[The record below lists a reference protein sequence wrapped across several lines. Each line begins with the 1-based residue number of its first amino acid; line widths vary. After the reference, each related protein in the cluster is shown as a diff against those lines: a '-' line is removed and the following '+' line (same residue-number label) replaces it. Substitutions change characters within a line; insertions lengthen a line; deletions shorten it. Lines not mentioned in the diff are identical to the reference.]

1 MLKKILNGL
10 MGIGAFIILWL
21 TAPPVLAQFQLYG
34 AYQMHQGTYAEGAT
48 DIRIDFTS
56 QDGVGI
62 QVHSVKITYVTG
74 PNAGLDLGGT
84 QTVTYDNSGPNPL
97 ARVTRVGLNIPLCTV
112 VLVEFC
118 LWYNSE
124 NQIIVKSRWTKAGVP
139 GDIPGIPEFEWDIRP
154 LPGGGSRLKIFNV
167 DTDTIDLKSVHI
179 KYNQVLILPDSLYK
193 WNTWDDSV
201 GATTLLPG
209 ESLTV
214 STNPQ
219 LASSYLYF
227 RAIFTVPVP
236 LGYAAGMSPL
246 QTLDLQTFGL
256 HKHGTLPACS
266 DGLDNDGDLLVD
278 MQDFDCCMFSDTSE
292 FTRDGCSDGCDN
304 DRDAHGD
311 WPLEVDCAAPD
322 DTMESPACYM
332 VLPDANGDTKISLP
346 DIIWLVNFTFK
357 GGQPPSTSAICRF
370 GPRFYRGVGLQSIIL
385 LVNFIFKGAQLP
397 EEIGQVCCQ

>member
-1 MLKKILNGL
+1 MLKNLFKEVILAGVL
-10 MGIGAFIILWL
+10 LFILFS
-21 TAPPVLAQFQLYG
+21 TSEVMAQFQLYG
-34 AYQMHQGTYAEGAT
+34 AYQMHQGTYAEGAN
-48 DIRIDFTS
+48 DVRIDFTS

-74 PNAGLDLGGT
+74 PNAGQDVGGN

-97 ARVTRVGLNIPLCTV
+97 ARATRTGINIPLCTV

-124 NQIIVKSRWTKAGVP
+124 NQIIVKSRWTKDGVP
-139 GDIPGIPEFEWDIRP
+139 GDMPGIPEFEWDIRP
-154 LPGGGSRLKIFNV
+154 LPLGGSRLKIFNV
-167 DTDTIDLKSVHI
+167 DTDTVDLKSVHI

-193 WNTWDDSV
+193 WNSWDDSAS
-201 GATTLLPG
+201 ATTLAPG

-219 LASSYLYF
+219 SAGLFLYF
-227 RAIFTVPVP
+227 RAIFTVPVTAGAF
-236 LGYAAGMSPL
+236 LGPVP
-246 QTLDLQTFGL
+246 TLDLQAFGE

-311 WPLEVDCAAPD
+311 WPLESDCAAAD
-322 DTMESPACYM
+322 DTSEYPACYM
-332 VLPDANGDTKISLP
+332 VLPDASGDLKINLS
-346 DIIWLVNFTFK
+346 DIIYLVNFTFK
-357 GGQPPSTSAICRF
+357 GGQPPSTNAICRF
-370 GPRFYRGVGLQSIIL
+370 GPQFYRGVGLQSIVL
-385 LVNFIFKGAQLP
+385 LINSIFKGAQLP
-397 EEIGQVCCQ
+397 EQIGEVCCQ